1 MKRIYLD
8 YASLTPIDKRVTKE
22 MKKYSSKDYSNP
34 SSLYS
39 SGVKAKNAVL
49 NAKKKIADI
58 IHAHPDEIIFTSG
71 GTESNNLVLGNFADK
86 HIIISAIEHS
96 SIIKNTKATH
106 ISVDK
111 DGLIDLEELKKAI
124 SPEIVLVSIMLVNNE
139 IGIIQ
144 PIREIAKIVRNA
156 AKKFNTKILFHTDA
170 CQAIYLALHVE
181 KMGVDMM
188 TLDGAKI
195 YGPRGMGILYVKRG
209 VAEFHRSGT
218 ENLPSIAG
226 VALALEIGDKM
237 REKESVRIGELKNY
251 FIEGLQKIN
260 PAIKINGGANG
271 SVEKT
276 SPHILNVSI
285 PNIDNEFFVLQL
297 DAKGIECSTKSACL
311 KDEDESYVLKA
322 IGADSGTS
330 VRFSFGRATTNG
342 DIKKTLKIIAKILS
356 SAYN

>member
-1 MKRIYLD
+1 
-8 YASLTPIDKRVTKE
+8 

-39 SGVKAKNAVL
+39 SGVKAKNVVVE
-49 NAKKKIADI
+49 AKKRIADI

-71 GTESNNLVLGNFADK
+71 GTESNNLVLENFAGK

-96 SIIKNTKATH
+96 SIIKNIKAIH
-106 ISVDK
+106 VPIGPNGIV
-111 DGLIDLEELKKAI
+111 DLEELKKAI
-124 SPEIVLVSIMLVNNE
+124 SPETALVSIMLVNNE
-139 IGIIQ
+139 IGTIQ
-144 PIREIAKIVRNA
+144 PIREIVKVVRDA
-156 AKKFNTKILFHTDA
+156 GKKFNTKIIFHTDA
-170 CQAIYLALHVE
+170 CQAMYLPLHVE

-188 TLDGAKI
+188 TLDGNKI
-195 YGPRGMGILYVKRG
+195 YGPRGVGVLYVKRG
-209 VAEFHRSGT
+209 VVEISRAGT
-218 ENLPSIAG
+218 ENLHGIAG
-226 VALALEIGDKM
+226 VALALEIVDKM
-237 REKESVRIGELKNY
+237 REKESVRSGELKHY

-260 PAIKINGGANG
+260 PDIKING
-271 SVEKT
+271 SQEKS
-276 SPHILNVSI
+276 SPHILNISI

-322 IGADSGTS
+322 IGTDSGTS
-330 VRFSFGRATTNG
+330 VRFSFGRATTKG